1 MTGWVRITNSDLEIL
16 LHEETSHND
25 DNITHNRATPP
36 NDTTAPLDVNETP
49 STRALR
55 ITRTEAVKGRVDN
68 ATENLTGQRC
78 VVHNTEHIYAV
89 EYAHVLPRASK
100 YSVITNLEVSWN
112 MTNNTLNVDS
122 RFNIFHLSADMHRMF
137 DRGRWLLIPEQRV
150 VDIFKEKL
158 TKPIQEYVT
167 EPTYRY
173 RLIAS
178 KEMIHFP
185 IFRLNDLVPADPPD
199 VGS

>member
-1 MTGWVRITNSDLEIL
+1 
-16 LHEETSHND
+16 
-25 DNITHNRATPP
+25 
-36 NDTTAPLDVNETP
+36 
-49 STRALR
+49 
-55 ITRTEAVKGRVDN
+55 
-68 ATENLTGQRC
+68 
-78 VVHNTEHIYAV
+78 
-89 EYAHVLPRASK
+89 
-100 YSVITNLEVSWN
+100 

-185 IFRLNDLVPADPPD
+185 IFRLNDLVPADPPQMLD
-199 VGS
+199 LEAGIVETFVYPFHNFPLGARKESLMVYRSIAKLLSVLMNLLVEAPLR